1 MPAKG
6 GAVSVQTRSA
16 AEPPARVGTGVQE
29 AEEAQ
34 AEDFGLQRREAC
46 TRADVHP
53 RGASWWGCTRNADE
67 GARLYLEE

>member
-1 MPAKG
+1 M
-6 GAVSVQTRSA
+6 
-16 AEPPARVGTGVQE
+16 GTGVQE

-34 AEDFGLQRREAC
+34 AEDFGLQRGEAR

-67 GARLYLEE
+67 GARLCLEE